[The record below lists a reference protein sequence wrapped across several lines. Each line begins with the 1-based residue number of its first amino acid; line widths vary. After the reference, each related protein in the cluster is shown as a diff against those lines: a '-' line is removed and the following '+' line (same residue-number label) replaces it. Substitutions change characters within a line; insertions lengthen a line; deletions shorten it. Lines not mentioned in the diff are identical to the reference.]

1 MLHKF
6 LEHGL
11 YRMWK
16 LTILGHPFPCLYPHK
31 PLQKSGLNSTS
42 FFLLCRVTEFKNTLV
57 WVRSHFQIQHERR
70 NRSTFIFLLLLFLVL
85 SLLLCYCCCYC
96 YCCCCNSHSKGR
108 HYCLRESSIMALWV
122 KTTTTVSVILVAA
135 TGLGLYFQRGNAHIR
150 WDLVNCRHWRS
161 ETLNDQ
167 VMRKEIKE
175 LTAFFPEKAK
185 YNSCRQENTFAFHNY
200 I

>member
-31 PLQKSGLNSTS
+31 PLQKNGSNSTS

-70 NRSTFIFLLLLFLVL
+70 NRSTFIFLLLLFLCECVWGYL
-85 SLLLCYCCCYC
+85 SHCAFMGKSEEMLMHLDCFVPFQWNLGLNKLLCQVTLPMETSCCYKLSNISVS
-96 YCCCCNSHSKGR
+96 YTLSIFPN
-108 HYCLRESSIMALWV
+108 LR
-122 KTTTTVSVILVAA
+122 
-135 TGLGLYFQRGNAHIR
+135 
-150 WDLVNCRHWRS
+150 
-161 ETLNDQ
+161 
-167 VMRKEIKE
+167 
-175 LTAFFPEKAK
+175 
-185 YNSCRQENTFAFHNY
+185 
-200 I
+200 